1 MKKEKVKENNTNF
14 FKDSGLPNPEEF
26 MRARFVSIIHDILVE
41 RGLGREEAVETLEIS
56 ESEFAALHE
65 EECASFSLDRL
76 LLLMEKLGLYI
87 EFVPHESPQGLD
99 LRCVRDVA
107 SNFSTRSTQPTRSE
121 SFNCRFF
128 SAVSSRLQYS

>member
-56 ESEFAALHE
+56 ESELAALQE

-87 EFVPHESPQGLD
+87 EFVPHETSADATSKGF
-99 LRCVRDVA
+99 RI
-107 SNFSTRSTQPTRSE
+107 STA
-121 SFNCRFF
+121 F
-128 SAVSSRLQYS
+128 